1 MHAEP
6 SNKAIIIQNIV
17 RTQDFDARLMLI
29 PFLQG
34 LHELHSEPTNKAII
48 IQNIERTQELIYIVA
63 NQSIIETRIRSRIFR
78 VETSG
83 LYS

>member
-29 PFLQG
+29 LILQG

-63 NQSIIETRIRSRIFR
+63 NQSIIETRIRSRNRRIIF
-78 VETSG
+78 T
-83 LYS
+83 